1 MRTRNRRP
9 SAKALLLRAD
19 DFRQYLLEHA
29 AQIAPG
35 DVKTLVER
43 RDAVLAKINE
53 GCGGHELLQTQLRF
67 ALALVI
73 DHIEGRSPQIPYHT
87 VSLLAVALLYF
98 LNPVD
103 VIPDL
108 IPGVGS
114 SDDALMVEIAFE
126 LAAAGIERYA
136 TWKGISAASVLIG
149 TRSSKPRPLRAQARA
164 RLRRSHRG
172 RRST

>member
-1 MRTRNRRP
+1 MRTRNHRASEP
-9 SAKALLLRAD
+9 APLLSAK
-19 DFRQYLLEHA
+19 DFRQYLLQHA
-29 AQIAPG
+29 TQIAPG

-67 ALALVI
+67 ALALLT
-73 DHIEGRSPQIPYHT
+73 DHIEERSPQIPYYT

-98 LNPVD
+98 MSPVD
-103 VIPDL
+103 VIPDV
-108 IPGVGS
+108 IPGVGT
-114 SDDALMVEIAFE
+114 SDDALMVAIAFE

-136 TWKGISAASVLIG
+136 TWKGISAASVLVG
-149 TRSSKPRPLRAQARA
+149 KRNSVPQRLRPRA
-164 RLRRSHRG
+164 RGVKHPRRA